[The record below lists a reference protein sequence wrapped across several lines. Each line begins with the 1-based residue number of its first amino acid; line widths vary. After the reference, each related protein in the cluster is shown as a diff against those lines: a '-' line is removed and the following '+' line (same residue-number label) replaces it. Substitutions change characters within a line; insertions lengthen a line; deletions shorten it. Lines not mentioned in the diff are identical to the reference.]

1 MQLRVIHAADAREAM
16 ARVREA
22 LGEDAVIL
30 ATQATADGGVRL
42 TAAVERTEDDLASLL
57 TLPDAS
63 AAQHEIAAAL
73 AYHAAPQV
81 ARNGVLAAL
90 PREAVGDTAVLL
102 AQGLAGW
109 ARFRPLSERTD
120 RPLMLVGPH
129 GAGKTAATARL
140 VVDALL
146 AGRTLRVLST
156 DTARAG
162 GLAQLEALLQ
172 PLGQAPV
179 GAGDAAALAATLRE
193 AGPDTVIDTSGIN
206 PFRGEEL
213 ARLADLLRTANVEP
227 VLVLPAGLCAEDS
240 LEIAANFAALG
251 VRRLIATR
259 LDSARRLG
267 GLLAASATGM
277 AFAGGA
283 ISPTIGRGT
292 AALTAAGLSRLLLR
306 RSGSARDAA

>member
-42 TAAVERTEDDLASLL
+42 TAAVERAEDDLASLL

-63 AAQHEIAAAL
+63 AAEHEIAAAL

-109 ARFRPLSERTD
+109 ARFRPLSDRTD

-156 DTARAG
+156 DTARPG
-162 GLAQLEALLQ
+162 GLAQLEALLH
-172 PLGQAPV
+172 PL
-179 GAGDAAALAATLRE
+179 
-193 AGPDTVIDTSGIN
+193 
-206 PFRGEEL
+206 
-213 ARLADLLRTANVEP
+213 
-227 VLVLPAGLCAEDS
+227 
-240 LEIAANFAALG
+240 
-251 VRRLIATR
+251 
-259 LDSARRLG
+259 
-267 GLLAASATGM
+267 
-277 AFAGGA
+277 
-283 ISPTIGRGT
+283 
-292 AALTAAGLSRLLLR
+292 
-306 RSGSARDAA
+306 